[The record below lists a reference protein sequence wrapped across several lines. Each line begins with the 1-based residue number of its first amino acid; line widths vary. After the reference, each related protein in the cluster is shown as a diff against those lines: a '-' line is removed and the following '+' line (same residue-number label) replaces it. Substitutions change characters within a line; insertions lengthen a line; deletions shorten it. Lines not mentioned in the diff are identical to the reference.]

1 MLTPFLVG
9 GNAATEGSPRGL
21 DRLIGTSY
29 PECHQWR
36 AAAMADLENVGEVRS
51 SVMKLDVTRTPHIA
65 DVLIAERGERIVNS
79 RWWPLIRPILHK
91 ILHYRDAVRMA
102 DEMAPLP
109 GRAAMD
115 YVSRLLSIELD
126 VTGLERVPKSGAF
139 IVAANHPT
147 GIADGVAVWDAL
159 TQVRPD
165 IAIFTN
171 RDALRINPRLSEF
184 LIPVEW
190 REAFRDRAKMRET
203 LQMSSRAFREERA
216 VVLFPSGRIA
226 FWKDG
231 RLNERPWQSSAIT
244 LARKQ
249 NVPILPINVQSRN
262 SGLFYWFA
270 NWNTELRDMT
280 VFHELLN
287 KRGKTFRI
295 RIGPLIPQERFAE
308 GDPADVTQRLQGH
321 VVHRLAADPNAEF

>member
-1 MLTPFLVG
+1 
-9 GNAATEGSPRGL
+9 
-21 DRLIGTSY
+21 
-29 PECHQWR
+29 
-36 AAAMADLENVGEVRS
+36 MADLRNVVRAPA
-51 SVMKLDVTRTPHIA
+51 LDLNTPHTPHIA
-65 DVLIAERGERIVNS
+65 DVLIAERGEKIVNS
-79 RWWPLIRPILHK
+79 RLWPLVRPLLYR
-91 ILHYRDAVRMA
+91 ILHYDDAVRMA
-102 DEMAPLP
+102 DEIAPLP
-109 GRAAMD
+109 ALAAMQ
-115 YVSRLLSIELD
+115 YVSKLLSINLD
-126 VTGLERVPKSGAF
+126 VAGLERLPKEGAV

-147 GIADGVAVWDAL
+147 GIADGVAVYDAI
-159 TQVRPD
+159 TRVRPD

-171 RDALRINPRLSEF
+171 RDALRVNSRLSEF

-203 LQMSSRAFREERA
+203 LQLSSRAFREGRV

-226 FWKDG
+226 YWKDG
-231 RLNERPWQSSAIT
+231 RLTERPWQSSAIT

-249 NVPILPINVQSRN
+249 DLPIVPINVQSRN

-295 RIGPLIPQERFAE
+295 RVGHPIPPERFAE
-308 GDPADVTQRLQGH
+308 GDPAEVTQRLQSY
-321 VVHRLAADPNAEF
+321 VVHRLAADSDAEF

>member
-1 MLTPFLVG
+1 
-9 GNAATEGSPRGL
+9 
-21 DRLIGTSY
+21 
-29 PECHQWR
+29 
-36 AAAMADLENVGEVRS
+36 MADLRNVGEVRS
-51 SVMKLDVTRTPHIA
+51 PTLKMTAPRNAAYRRHSYRGTRRRSSSTA
-65 DVLIAERGERIVNS
+65 AFGRCLR
-79 RWWPLIRPILHK
+79 PLLYK
-91 ILHYRDAVRMA
+91 ILHYDEAVRMA
-102 DEMAPLP
+102 DEIGPLP
-109 GRAAMD
+109 AAAAME
-115 YVSRLLSIELD
+115 YVSELLSIDLD
-126 VTGLERVPKSGAF
+126 VAGLDRIPPNGAV
-139 IVAANHPT
+139 IIAANHPT
-147 GIADGVAVWDAL
+147 GIADGVAVYDAI
-159 TQVRPD
+159 TRVRPD

-190 REAFRDRAKMRET
+190 REAFRDRQKMRET
-203 LQMSSRAFREERA
+203 LVLSSRAFREGRA

-231 RLNERPWQSSAIT
+231 RLNERPWLSSAIT

-249 NVPILPINVQSRN
+249 DVPIVPINVQSRN

-295 RIGPLIPQERFAE
+295 RVGPPIPPERIAE
-308 GDPADVTQRLQGH
+308 GDAMEMTQRLQAH
-321 VVHRLAADPNAEF
+321 VVDRLAADPNAAF